1 MAAVPMELRERPGGW
16 CGATRTGTTSQPR
29 FYDPRTICR
38 AKANDPATWAT
49 FDQALEAY
57 TESELVD
64 GLGSWF
70 SPDDPYV
77 GVDLDDCR
85 DLETGELHSAA
96 ADIVAGRLDSYTEVS
111 PSGTG
116 VHIFVRGALTGSR
129 NRTGKTRGAA
139 SSRYTTVGATSA

>member
-1 MAAVPMELRERPGGW
+1 MGGVALREPGRQASQGSPRPAHHRRAQSERPGYLGDVRP
-16 CGATRTGTTSQPR
+16 GA
-29 FYDPRTICR
+29 R
-38 AKANDPATWAT
+38 AC
-49 FDQALEAY
+49 

-64 GLGSWF
+64 GLGSSF

-85 DLETGELHSAA
+85 DLETGELHRRRPTSSR
-96 ADIVAGRLDSYTEVS
+96 GLDSYTEVS

-139 SSRYTTVGATSA
+139 SSRYTTVVATSA